1 MIINTEWIAQQF
13 DIFNAL
19 YFDKVLPTPLFLMS
33 KTKTKLGWFSHKKHL
48 TIRGFRSYDYKI
60 GMSTH
65 YQFSERQAQNILL
78 HEMIHFY
85 IAFKNIKDK
94 SAHGPVFK
102 HFMNKFNTE
111 FGWELTISVNTKDY
125 KTNETIGSSKAKKIK
140 ERLILGI
147 EQNDGTCFLSVVN
160 PHYALK
166 IQNDIKRTTH
176 KLKYCWYKSS
186 DERFS
191 NFSTVRSLRGVKTTR
206 EEFEEIIKTLQ
217 PVVLIS
223 QKKTDK

>member
-1 MIINTEWIAQQF
+1 M
-13 DIFNAL
+13 
-19 YFDKVLPTPLFLMS
+19 
-33 KTKTKLGWFSHKKHL
+33 
-48 TIRGFRSYDYKI
+48 
-60 GMSTH
+60 
-65 YQFSERQAQNILL
+65 
-78 HEMIHFY
+78 
-85 IAFKNIKDK
+85 
-94 SAHGPVFK
+94 
-102 HFMNKFNTE
+102 
-111 FGWELTISVNTKDY
+111 
-125 KTNETIGSSKAKKIK
+125 
-140 ERLILGI
+140 
-147 EQNDGTCFLSVVN
+147 VN
-160 PHYALK
+160 PRYALK

>member
-1 MIINTEWIAQQF
+1 
-13 DIFNAL
+13 
-19 YFDKVLPTPLFLMS
+19 
-33 KTKTKLGWFSHKKHL
+33 
-48 TIRGFRSYDYKI
+48 
-60 GMSTH
+60 
-65 YQFSERQAQNILL
+65 
-78 HEMIHFY
+78 
-85 IAFKNIKDK
+85 
-94 SAHGPVFK
+94 
-102 HFMNKFNTE
+102 MNKFNTE

-186 DERFS
+186 DERF
-191 NFSTVRSLRGVKTTR
+191 
-206 EEFEEIIKTLQ
+206 
-217 PVVLIS
+217 
-223 QKKTDK
+223 

>member
-1 MIINTEWIAQQF
+1 
-13 DIFNAL
+13 
-19 YFDKVLPTPLFLMS
+19 
-33 KTKTKLGWFSHKKHL
+33 
-48 TIRGFRSYDYKI
+48 
-60 GMSTH
+60 MSTH

-102 HFMNKFNTE
+102 HLMNKFNTE